1 MNENIYSLLEFEKIL
16 NRIQSH
22 VYSGL
27 GEELCDNISFIT
39 NKNTLQLELDKTSEM
54 KDILTREEYLQLDG
68 LQDIRKTLSKLNI
81 EGSYIPSVEFLGVLS
96 FLRISRLTKSY
107 FSRINIGGEYDYKL
121 IPKITADLFT
131 DKILENNI
139 DSTIDETGTVRET
152 ASAELKRIRI
162 TIRKKTESL
171 RKSLEK
177 ILKDI
182 SDKDYSQDDIITQ
195 RDGRF
200 VVPVKAENKR
210 KVPGLIHSSSNTGQT
225 VFIEPAATIELN
237 NDITELHYEEKR
249 EIERILAELAKKVK
263 VHVTEL
269 RSNCEIM
276 AEIDFLQAKAKYAI
290 EILAEKPF
298 LSDEEFEIKNGYHP
312 VLLQNHKR
320 DEVVPLNFRIGREFN
335 SIIISGPNAG
345 GKTVSLKTVG
355 LLSVM
360 LQSGILVPV
369 HYESKFRLLNQIF
382 VSIGDQQSLEND
394 LSTFSSHIAY
404 LKKILDEADDKS
416 LVLIDEICSGT
427 DPVLGSALSCAIIQN
442 LSDRNSLSVVT
453 THNSELKAFA
463 YNHKNIENA
472 SLEFN
477 NETLS
482 PNFKFNIGIPGQSFT
497 FEIAEKY
504 NFPNEVIS
512 DAKSYLTDS
521 ENKLEDLL
529 KELNE
534 NKQKYSE
541 LKDEYTREA
550 TRLKGL
556 NSLYENKVSQLKSNE
571 KEILRKAKEEAK
583 DVLQNANKLI
593 ENTIR
598 EIREKQNFSA
608 KEIKEA
614 FQSQVEKITEIKKE
628 EAGKEIIEEMT
639 EMEKKNIKVGDYVKI
654 SGTNS
659 MGELIEIKD
668 EHVSVNMN
676 GLLVK
681 AKLSEIEKVK
691 RAEAKKEHAK
701 TSTIEINEGPVERSL
716 DLRGKYSE
724 EIFDMIDKFLHK
736 SSVNGLKSVEII
748 HGKGTGKLRTEV
760 QKYLKSNPNV
770 LSHRLGNWNE
780 GDTGVTIVELSK

>member
-1 MNENIYSLLEFEKIL
+1 MDSNIHTLLEFEKIL
-16 NRIQSH
+16 SRIQSY

-27 GEELCDNISFIT
+27 GLSLCENISFIT
-39 NKNTLQLELDKTSEM
+39 NKDTLELELSKTAEM
-54 KDILTREEYLQLDG
+54 KNILTREEYLQLDG
-68 LQDIRKTLSKLNI
+68 LQDVRKILSKLNI
-81 EGSYIPSVEFLGVLS
+81 EGSYIPSEEFLSILT

-107 FSRINIGGEYDYKL
+107 FTRLNIGTEYDYEF
-121 IPKITADLFT
+121 IPKITSNLFT
-131 DKILENNI
+131 DKILESNI

-200 VVPVKAENKR
+200 VVPVKVENKR

-237 NDITELHYEEKR
+237 NDITELQYEERR
-249 EIERILAELAKKVK
+249 EIERILAELAKKVR
-263 VHVTEL
+263 VHILEL
-269 RSNCEIM
+269 KSNCEIL
-276 AEIDFLQAKAKYAI
+276 AEIDFLQAKAKYGI
-290 EILAEKPF
+290 EILAEKPI
-298 LSDEEFEIKNGYHP
+298 LSEEEYEIKNGYHP

-320 DEVVPLNFRIGREFN
+320 DEVVPLNFRIGKDFN

-355 LLSVM
+355 LLALM

-369 HYESKFRLLNQIF
+369 HYESKFRILNNIF

-404 LKKILDEADDKS
+404 LKKILDEADNNS
-416 LVLIDEICSGT
+416 LILIDEICSGT

-463 YNHKNIENA
+463 YNHAKIENA

-482 PNFKFNIGIPGQSFT
+482 PNFRFNIGIPGQSFT

-504 NFPNEVIS
+504 NFPHDVVTV
-512 DAKSYLTDS
+512 AKSYLDDS

-541 LKDEYTREA
+541 LKNDYDREVI
-550 TRLKGL
+550 RLKGL
-556 NSLYENKVSQLKSNE
+556 NSLYETKVSQLKTNE

-583 DVLQNANKLI
+583 DVLQDANKLI

-614 FQSQVEKITEIKKE
+614 FNSKVEEITKIKDEKP
-628 EAGKEIIEEMT
+628 IEE
-639 EMEKKNIKVGDYVKI
+639 ELSESEKKDIKVGDHVKI

-659 MGELIEIKD
+659 MGELMEIHD
-668 EHVSVNMN
+668 DQASINMN

-681 AKLSEIEKVK
+681 AKLSEVEKVK
-691 RAEAKKEHAK
+691 RAEVKKEHAK
-701 TSTIEINEGPVERSL
+701 TSTIEVNEGPVERSL

-724 EIFDMIDKFLHK
+724 EIFDIIDKFLHN
-736 SSVNGLKSVEII
+736 SIVNGLKSVEIV

-760 QKYLKSNPNV
+760 QKYLKSNPSV
-770 LSHRLGNWNE
+770 ISHRLGNWNE

>member
-1 MNENIYSLLEFEKIL
+1 MNEDIYSLLEFEKITS
-16 NRIQSH
+16 RIQSH
-22 VYSGL
+22 IYSGL
-27 GEELCDNISFIT
+27 GEERCENINFIT
-39 NKNTLQLELDKTSEM
+39 DKNTLEQELSKTSEM

-68 LQDIRKTLSKLNI
+68 LTDIRKTLSKLKI
-81 EGSYIPSVEFLGVLS
+81 EGSYIPSSEFLNILT
-96 FLRISRLTKSY
+96 FLKISRITKSY
-107 FSRINIGGEYDYKL
+107 FSRLNIGSEYDYKL
-121 IPKITADLFT
+121 MPALTSELFT

-152 ASAELKRIRI
+152 ASSELKRIRI
-162 TIRKKTESL
+162 TIRKKTENL

-177 ILKDI
+177 ILKEI

-200 VVPVKAENKR
+200 VVPVKVENKR

-225 VFIEPAATIELN
+225 VFIEPASTIELN
-237 NDITELHYEEKR
+237 NDITELQYEEKR
-249 EIERILAELAKKVK
+249 EIERILAELAKKVR
-263 VHVTEL
+263 VHIDQL
-269 RSNCEIM
+269 KINCDIM
-276 AEIDFLQAKAKYAI
+276 GEVDFLQAKARYGI
-290 EILAEKPF
+290 EIMAEKPI
-298 LSDEEFEIKNGYHP
+298 LTDNEYEIKNGYHP
-312 VLLQNHKR
+312 VLLQTHKR
-320 DEVVPLNFRIGREFN
+320 SEVVPLDFRIGKDFN

-355 LLSVM
+355 LLALMV
-360 LQSGILVPV
+360 QCGILVPV
-369 HYESKFRLLNQIF
+369 QYDSKFRLFKEIF

-404 LKKILDEADDKS
+404 LKKILDNSDENS
-416 LVLIDEICSGT
+416 LILIDEICSGT
-427 DPVLGSALSCAIIQN
+427 DPVLGSALSCAVIKSF
-442 LSDRNSLSVVT
+442 SDRNAMSVVT

-463 YNHKNIENA
+463 YNTEKIENA

-482 PNFKFNIGIPGQSFT
+482 PSFKFNIGIPGQSFT

-504 NFPNEVIS
+504 NFPGDVIA
-512 DAKSYLTDS
+512 DAKSMLNES

-534 NKQKYSE
+534 NKQKFSE
-541 LKDEYTREA
+541 LKNEYDREV

-556 NSLYENKVSQLKSNE
+556 NSIYETKISQLKASE
-571 KEILRKAKEEAK
+571 KEIIRKAKEDAK

-608 KEIKEA
+608 KELKES
-614 FQSQVEKITEIKKE
+614 FQSKV
-628 EAGKEIIEEMT
+628 KEITKTEELVR
-639 EMEKKNIKVGDYVKI
+639 EPELSDDEKKDINVGDYVKI

-659 MGELIEIKD
+659 MGELMEIKD
-668 EHVSVNMN
+668 GSASINMN

-681 AKLSEIEKVK
+681 AKFSELEKVK

-701 TSTIEINEGPVERSL
+701 TSTIEINEGPIERSL

-724 EIFDMIDKFLHK
+724 EIYDLIDKFLNN
-736 SSVNGLKSVEII
+736 SIRYGLKEVEII

-760 QKYLKSNPNV
+760 KKYLKSNPSV
-770 LSHRLGNWNE
+770 ISFRLGNWNE
-780 GDTGVTIVELSK
+780 GDTGVTIAELAK

>member
-1 MNENIYSLLEFEKIL
+1 MDSNIYTLLEFEKIL
-16 NRIQSH
+16 NRINSYL
-22 VYSGL
+22 YSGL
-27 GEELCDNISFIT
+27 GEELCENISFYT
-39 NKNTLQLELDKTSEM
+39 NKDLLQLELDKTSEM

-81 EGSYIPSVEFLGVLS
+81 EGSYIPSIEFLNILT
-96 FLRISRLTKSY
+96 FLRISRLTKGY
-107 FSRINIGGEYDYKL
+107 FSRLNIGSEYDYKF
-121 IPKITADLFT
+121 IPKITSDLFT

-139 DSTIDETGTVRET
+139 DSTIDETGIVRET

-200 VVPVKAENKR
+200 VVPVKVENKR

-237 NDITELHYEEKR
+237 NDITELQYEEKR
-249 EIERILAELAKKVK
+249 EIERILAELAKKVR
-263 VHVTEL
+263 VHVAEL
-269 RSNCEIM
+269 KSNCEIM
-276 AEIDFLQAKAKYAI
+276 AEIDFLQAKAKYGI
-290 EILAEKPF
+290 EILAEKP
-298 LSDEEFEIKNGYHP
+298 LISDDEYEIKNGYHP

-320 DEVVPLNFRIGREFN
+320 DEVIPLNFRIGKDFN

-355 LLSVM
+355 LLALM

-369 HYESKFRLLNQIF
+369 HYESKFKILTKIF

-394 LSTFSSHIAY
+394 LSTFSSHIDY
-404 LKKILDEADDKS
+404 LKKILDGADNKS
-416 LVLIDEICSGT
+416 LILIDEICSGT

-463 YNHKNIENA
+463 YNHTKIENA

-482 PNFKFNIGIPGQSFT
+482 PNFRFNIGIPGQSFT

-504 NFPNEVIS
+504 NFPRSVVEL
-512 DAKSYLTDS
+512 AKSFLDDS

-541 LKDEYTREA
+541 LKNEYDREV

-556 NSLYENKVSQLKSNE
+556 NSLYETKVSQLKANE

-614 FQSQVEKITEIKKE
+614 FHTKVEEITDIKNE
-628 EAGKEIIEEMT
+628 EPIEE
-639 EMEKKNIKVGDYVKI
+639 ELSELEKKSINVGDYVKI
-654 SGTNS
+654 TGTNS
-659 MGELIEIKD
+659 MGELMEIKD
-668 EHVSVNMN
+668 GQASINMN

-681 AKLSEIEKVK
+681 SKLSEIEKVK
-691 RAEAKKEHAK
+691 RAEVKKEHAK
-701 TSTIEINEGPVERSL
+701 TSTIEVNEGPVERSL
-716 DLRGKYSE
+716 DLRGKFSE

-736 SSVNGLKSVEII
+736 SVVNGLKSVEII
-748 HGKGTGKLRTEV
+748 HGKGTGKLRNEV
-760 QKYLKSNPNV
+760 QKYLNSNSEV
-770 LSHRLGNWNE
+770 ISHRLGNWNE

>member
-1 MNENIYSLLEFEKIL
+1 MNEDIYTLLEFEKISS
-16 NRIQSH
+16 RIQSYI
-22 VYSGL
+22 YSGL
-27 GEELCDNISFIT
+27 GEERCENINFIT
-39 NKNTLQLELDKTSEM
+39 DKNTLELELSKTSEM

-68 LQDIRKTLSKLNI
+68 LIDIRKTLSKLKI
-81 EGSYIPSVEFLGVLS
+81 EGSYIPSSEFLNILT
-96 FLRISRLTKSY
+96 FLRISRITKSY
-107 FSRINIGGEYDYKL
+107 FSRLNIGTEYDYKL
-121 IPKITADLFT
+121 MPSLTSELFT
-131 DKILENNI
+131 DRILENNI

-152 ASAELKRIRI
+152 ASSELKRIRI
-162 TIRKKTESL
+162 TIRKKTENL

-177 ILKDI
+177 ILKEI

-200 VVPVKAENKR
+200 VVPVKVENKR

-225 VFIEPAATIELN
+225 VFIEPASTIELN
-237 NDITELHYEEKR
+237 NDITELQYEEKR
-249 EIERILAELAKKVK
+249 EIERILAELAKKVR
-263 VHVTEL
+263 VHIEQL
-269 RSNCEIM
+269 KINCDIM
-276 AEIDFLQAKAKYAI
+276 GEVDFLQAKARYGI
-290 EILAEKPF
+290 EIMAEKPI
-298 LSDEEFEIKNGYHP
+298 LTDNEYEIKNGYHP
-312 VLLQNHKR
+312 VLLQTHKR
-320 DEVVPLNFRIGREFN
+320 AEVVPLDFRIGKDFN
-335 SIIISGPNAG
+335 SVIISGPNAG

-355 LLSVM
+355 LLALM
-360 LQSGILVPV
+360 LQCGILVPV
-369 HYESKFRLLNQIF
+369 QYDSKFRLFKEIF

-404 LKKILDEADDKS
+404 LKKILDNADENS
-416 LVLIDEICSGT
+416 LILIDEICSGT
-427 DPVLGSALSCAIIQN
+427 DPVLGSALSCAVIK
-442 LSDRNSLSVVT
+442 SFSYRNAMSVVT

-463 YNHKNIENA
+463 YNTDKIENA

-482 PNFKFNIGIPGQSFT
+482 PSFKFNIGIPGQSFT

-504 NFPNEVIS
+504 NFPNNVIGN
-512 DAKSYLTDS
+512 AKSMLNDS

-534 NKQKYSE
+534 NKQKFSE
-541 LKDEYTREA
+541 LKNEYDREV

-556 NSLYENKVSQLKSNE
+556 NSVYETKISQLKASE
-571 KEILRKAKEEAK
+571 KEILRKAKEDAK

-608 KEIKEA
+608 KELKESFQNKVKEITKTEEPPKEA
-614 FQSQVEKITEIKKE
+614 ELSED
-628 EAGKEIIEEMT
+628 
-639 EMEKKNIKVGDYVKI
+639 EKKDIKIGDYVKI

-659 MGELIEIKD
+659 MGELMEIKD
-668 EHVSVNMN
+668 GSASINMN

-681 AKLSEIEKVK
+681 AKFSELEKVK

-724 EIFDMIDKFLHK
+724 EIYDLIDKFLNN
-736 SSVNGLKSVEII
+736 SIRYGLKEVEII

-760 QKYLKSNPNV
+760 QKYLKSNPSV
-770 LSHRLGNWNE
+770 ISFRLGNWNE
-780 GDTGVTIVELSK
+780 GDTGVTIAELAK

>member
-1 MNENIYSLLEFEKIL
+1 MNEDIYTLLEFEKISS
-16 NRIQSH
+16 RIQSYI
-22 VYSGL
+22 YSGL
-27 GEELCDNISFIT
+27 GEERCENINFIT
-39 NKNTLQLELDKTSEM
+39 DKNTLELELSKTSEM

-68 LQDIRKTLSKLNI
+68 LIDIRKTLSKLKI
-81 EGSYIPSVEFLGVLS
+81 EGSYIPSIEFLNILT
-96 FLRISRLTKSY
+96 FLRISRITKSY
-107 FSRINIGGEYDYKL
+107 FSRLNIGTEYDYKL
-121 IPKITADLFT
+121 MPSLTSELFT
-131 DKILENNI
+131 DRILENNI

-152 ASAELKRIRI
+152 ASSELKRIRI
-162 TIRKKTESL
+162 TIRKKTENL

-177 ILKDI
+177 ILKEI

-200 VVPVKAENKR
+200 VVPVKVENKR

-225 VFIEPAATIELN
+225 VFIEPASTIELN
-237 NDITELHYEEKR
+237 NDITELQYEEKR
-249 EIERILAELAKKVK
+249 EIERILAELAKKVRVHIEQLK
-263 VHVTEL
+263 V
-269 RSNCEIM
+269 NCDIM
-276 AEIDFLQAKAKYAI
+276 GEIDFLQAKARYGI
-290 EILAEKPF
+290 EIMAEKPI
-298 LSDEEFEIKNGYHP
+298 LTDNEYEIKNGYHP
-312 VLLQNHKR
+312 VLLQTHKR
-320 DEVVPLNFRIGREFN
+320 AEVVPLDFRIGKDFN
-335 SIIISGPNAG
+335 SVIISGPNAG

-355 LLSVM
+355 LLAVM
-360 LQSGILVPV
+360 LQCGILVPV
-369 HYESKFRLLNQIF
+369 QYDSKFRLFKEIF

-404 LKKILDEADDKS
+404 LKKILDNADENS

-427 DPVLGSALSCAIIQN
+427 DPVLGSALSCAVIKSF
-442 LSDRNSLSVVT
+442 SDRNAMSVVT

-463 YNHKNIENA
+463 YNTDKIENA

-477 NETLS
+477 NDTLS
-482 PNFKFNIGIPGQSFT
+482 PSFKFNIGIPGQSFT

-504 NFPNEVIS
+504 NFPNNVIGN
-512 DAKSYLTDS
+512 AKSMLNDS

-534 NKQKYSE
+534 NKQKFSE
-541 LKDEYTREA
+541 LKNEYDREV

-556 NSLYENKVSQLKSNE
+556 NSVYETKISQLKASE
-571 KEILRKAKEEAK
+571 KEILRKAKEDAK

-608 KEIKEA
+608 KELKES
-614 FQSQVEKITEIKKE
+614 FQNKV
-628 EAGKEIIEEMT
+628 KEITKTEEPVK
-639 EMEKKNIKVGDYVKI
+639 EPEFSDDEKKDIKVGDYVKI

-659 MGELIEIKD
+659 MGELMEIKD
-668 EHVSVNMN
+668 GSASINMN

-681 AKLSEIEKVK
+681 AKFSELEKVK

-724 EIFDMIDKFLHK
+724 EIYDLIDKFLNN
-736 SSVNGLKSVEII
+736 SIRYGLKEVEII

-760 QKYLKSNPNV
+760 QKYLKSNPSV
-770 LSHRLGNWNE
+770 ISFRLGNWNE
-780 GDTGVTIVELSK
+780 GDTGVTIAELAK

>member
-1 MNENIYSLLEFEKIL
+1 MDSNIYTLLEFEKIL
-16 NRIQSH
+16 SRIKTYI
-22 VYSGL
+22 YSGL
-27 GEELCDNISFIT
+27 GEERCENISFIT
-39 NKNTLQLELDKTSEM
+39 DKEALRLELDKTSEM

-68 LQDIRKTLSKLNI
+68 LRDIRKTLSKLNI
-81 EGSYIPSVEFLGVLS
+81 EGNYISSEEFLSILT

-107 FSRINIGGEYDYKL
+107 FSRLNVGTDYDYKL
-121 IPKITADLFT
+121 IPEMTSGLFT
-131 DKILENNI
+131 DKILESNI

-237 NDITELHYEEKR
+237 NDITELQYEERR

-263 VHVTEL
+263 VHVPEL
-269 RSNCEIM
+269 KSNCEIM
-276 AEIDFLQAKAKYAI
+276 AEIDFLQAKAKYGI
-290 EILAEKPF
+290 EILAEKPV
-298 LSDEEFEIKNGYHP
+298 LAEDEYQIKNGYHP
-312 VLLQNHKR
+312 VLLQTHKR
-320 DEVVPLNFRIGREFN
+320 DEVVPLNFIIGKDFN

-355 LLSVM
+355 LLALM

-369 HYESKFRLLNQIF
+369 HYESKFKVFKNIF

-416 LVLIDEICSGT
+416 LILIDEICSGT
-427 DPVLGSALSCAIIQN
+427 DPVLGSALSCSIIQN

-463 YNHKNIENA
+463 YNHAKIENA

-504 NFPNEVIS
+504 SFPVEVVTL
-512 DAKSYLTDS
+512 AKSFLNDS

-541 LKDEYTREA
+541 LKNEYDREA

-556 NSLYENKVSQLKSNE
+556 NSIYETKISQLKTNE
-571 KEILRKAKEEAK
+571 KEILKKAKEEAK
-583 DVLQNANKLI
+583 EVLQNANKLV

-614 FQSQVEKITEIKKE
+614 FQSKVQEITQIKE
-628 EAGKEIIEEMT
+628 EEPVEPELSDS
-639 EMEKKNIKVGDYVKI
+639 EKKNIKVGDYVKI
-654 SGTNS
+654 TGTNS
-659 MGELIEIKD
+659 MGELMEITD
-668 EHVSVNMN
+668 GQVSINMN

-681 AKLSEIEKVK
+681 SKLSEIEKVK
-691 RAEAKKEHAK
+691 KAEVKKEHAK
-701 TSTIEINEGPVERSL
+701 TSTIEVNTDIVERSL

-724 EIFDMIDKFLHK
+724 EIYDLIDKFIHK
-736 SSVNGLKSVEII
+736 ASVNGLKSVEIV
-748 HGKGTGKLRTEV
+748 HGKGTGKLRNEV
-760 QKYLKSNPNV
+760 QKYLKSNSSV
-770 LSHRLGNWNE
+770 ISFRLGNWNE
-780 GDTGVTIVELSK
+780 GDTGVTIAELSK